1 MNEDMK
7 EVMAILKDIQE
18 NEQREM
24 KYAKK
29 QAKVASII
37 SIVACILAIVVIGV
51 VFTLLPKINA
61 LVVQATTTI
70 ESVDTILGDTKNV
83 VTNLN
88 TVTDDLSKVDMS
100 SLLGDVSGLVES
112 TESSLGD
119 AMTKI
124 NAIDIEG
131 LNTAIEDLGAIVEP
145 MAKLFGKR

>member
-124 NAIDIEG
+124 NAIDIDG

>member
-70 ESVDTILGDTKNV
+70 ESVDTILGDTRNV

>member
-70 ESVDTILGDTKNV
+70 ESVDTILADTKNV

-124 NAIDIEG
+124 NAIDIDG

-145 MAKLFGKR
+145 LAKLFGKR